1 MEHVTRFAAELC
13 GTFLLCLI
21 AVLALAGTTTGDAGR
36 VVASLAYGLGV
47 VAAMH
52 ACGPVGQVHLNP
64 AVTLA
69 IFATG
74 RGSVVR
80 VVACIAGQLLGAALA
95 GLAAMWLLAG
105 EGTAFGLP
113 IGSFTKTDAV
123 KTVFVEAVLTAVWAA
138 AFIGSVFGAKLGPA
152 APVAIG
158 LAVSAAAFAGLPYT
172 GAALNPARALAS
184 SLAAMEFSTL
194 WMYAIGP
201 LAGAAVAG
209 LLGRLLL
216 QSAAPESTARRA

>member
-1 MEHVTRFAAELC
+1 MEHLTRFAAELG

-21 AVLALAGTTTGDAGR
+21 AALALAGTSTSDAGR
-36 VVASLAYGLGV
+36 MVAALAYGLGV

-74 RGSVVR
+74 RGSILR
-80 VVACIAGQLLGAALA
+80 VVACIAGQMIGAVLA

-113 IGSFTKTDAV
+113 VGSFTKTDAV

-138 AFIGSVFGAKLGPA
+138 VFIGSVFGAKLGSA

-158 LAVSAAAFAGLPYT
+158 LAVAAVALAGAPYT

-184 SLAAMEFSTL
+184 AVATLDFSTL
-194 WMYAIGP
+194 WMYATGP

-209 LLGRLLL
+209 LLGRLAL
-216 QSAAPESTARRA
+216 QSASSESAPRRA

>member
-1 MEHVTRFAAELC
+1 MEHLTRFAAELG

-21 AVLALAGTTTGDAGR
+21 AALALAGTSTGDAGR
-36 VVASLAYGLGV
+36 LVAALAYGLGV
-47 VAAMH
+47 IAAMH
-52 ACGPVGQVHLNP
+52 ACMPVGQVHLNP

-74 RGSVVR
+74 RGSILR
-80 VVACIAGQLLGAALA
+80 VVACIAGQMIGAALA

-138 AFIGSVFGAKLGPA
+138 VFIGSVFGAKLGSA

-158 LAVSAAAFAGLPYT
+158 LAVAAAALAGAPYT

-184 SLAAMEFSTL
+184 AVAALDFSTL
-194 WMYAIGP
+194 WMYATGP

-209 LLGRLLL
+209 LLGRLAL
-216 QSAAPESTARRA
+216 QSASSESAPRRA

>member
-1 MEHVTRFAAELC
+1 MEHLTRFAAELF

-21 AVLALAGTTTGDAGR
+21 AMLALAGTASGDAGR
-36 VVASLAYGLGV
+36 VVAAVAYGLGV

-52 ACGPVGQVHLNP
+52 ACGAAGPVHLNP

-74 RGSVVR
+74 RGSMLR
-80 VVACIAGQLLGAALA
+80 VAACIVGQLLGAVMA
-95 GLAAMWLLAG
+95 GLVAMWLLAG
-105 EGTAFGLP
+105 EGTAFGMP

-138 AFIGSVFGAKLGPA
+138 AFIGSVYGAKLGPA

-158 LAVSAAAFAGLPYT
+158 LAVAATALAGLPFT
-172 GAALNPARALAS
+172 GAALNPARAIAS
-184 SLAAMEFSTL
+184 AVAAVDFSTL
-194 WMYAIGP
+194 WMYATGP

-216 QSAAPESTARRA
+216 QSAAQESSARRA